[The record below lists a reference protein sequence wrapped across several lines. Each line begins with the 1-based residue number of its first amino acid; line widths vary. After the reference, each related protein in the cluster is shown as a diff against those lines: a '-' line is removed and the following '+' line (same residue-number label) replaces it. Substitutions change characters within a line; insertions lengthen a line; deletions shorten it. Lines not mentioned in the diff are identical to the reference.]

1 MIRIVLGYMLLY
13 FTILLGS
20 TFVSY
25 KTKKNLSSS
34 IPIDILTK
42 IVVLYIFGLFNILL
56 IGAITTTI
64 ISILLGIYAL
74 VKMNKEQ
81 RKELID
87 YGTIFFSILYFVL
100 LITTYERLSNGWDEF
115 SYWSYGTKIMF
126 YNDRLINLGDRLITT
141 YPPVPTIWQYFC
153 CKLIGNYTQGI
164 EMFGLYIFSFSL
176 LVPLF
181 NIKKEKSLIYNLC
194 LSIIIICLPGIFPE
208 VYFYRIPYADAILGL
223 LLGYIFVERIFN
235 TKYTYSQ
242 VIPLFVLALTKG
254 TGFYIAITTL
264 ICFFVYDVI
273 KQIRNKEKI
282 DKKKCIS
289 KIIIFLLIL
298 SSLASWNIYINLNIT
313 REDNINL
320 ISESKLDETG
330 IKRFITSFF
339 TVSMK
344 TTSSSLMSDMIQDNL
359 ITMLIKGSL
368 TKSYIQLSIGGFTLL
383 LLLGFI
389 LLNKKN
395 NKAKNVAIY
404 TFGGLILYIGFLQ
417 LAYFT
422 KFNMQEA
429 LTHNSFS
436 RYMSSY
442 YIAMVMAF
450 VALVIDSKSV
460 DYKRDISVLMIIILA
475 LTPLKDIANI
485 TINSGFYNYKM
496 KKELSTII
504 EETNKLKQEI
514 PANSKIYVINQ
525 QLEDN
530 KFKYYMLPENDVE
543 MGVYFGNNFAENE
556 KEQFENILYNTYDY
570 VYIRETDDYFNNNY
584 QELFNEKIEKKA
596 TYKVIKDNGK
606 ENLKLERIDINE

>member
-1 MIRIVLGYMLLY
+1 MIRIIIGYIMLY
-13 FTILLGS
+13 FVIMLGS
-20 TFVSY
+20 TFISY
-25 KTKKNLSSS
+25 KTKKSLSSS
-34 IPIDILTK
+34 ISIDILTN
-42 IVVLYIFGLFNILL
+42 IAVLYVFGIFNILL
-56 IGAITTTI
+56 IGVITTTVVSI
-64 ISILLGIYAL
+64 ILGIYAL
-74 VKMNKEQ
+74 VKMNKTQ
-81 RKELID
+81 RNTLVD
-87 YGTIFFSILYFVL
+87 FGTIFFSIVYFVL
-100 LITTYERLSNGWDEF
+100 SITTYERISNIWDEF
-115 SYWSYGTKIMF
+115 TCWSLFTKKMF
-126 YNDRLINLGDRLITT
+126 ITNIYET
-141 YPPVPTIWQYFC
+141 DCYPPVPTIWQYYC

-176 LVPLF
+176 SLPLF
-181 NIKKEKSLIYNLC
+181 NIKKEKSLIYNLA
-194 LSIIIICLPGIFPE
+194 LSVIIICLPGIFSE
-208 VYFYRIPYADAILGL
+208 TYFYEAPYADAILGL

-235 TKYTYSQ
+235 TKYKYSLL
-242 VIPLFVLALTKG
+242 VALFVLALTKG

-264 ICFFVYDVI
+264 ICFFEYDAI

-298 SSLASWNIYINLNIT
+298 SSLASWNIYKNLNIT
-313 REDNINL
+313 REDNINI

-330 IKRFITSFF
+330 IKKFITSFF
-339 TVSMK
+339 TASMK
-344 TTSSSLMSDMIQDNL
+344 TTSSSLMADMIQDNL

-368 TKSYIQLSIGGFTLL
+368 INSYIQLSIGGFTLL
-383 LLLGFI
+383 LAFGFVLLY
-389 LLNKKN
+389 KKN

>member
-1 MIRIVLGYMLLY
+1 MIRIIIGYIMLY
-13 FTILLGS
+13 FVIMLGS
-20 TFVSY
+20 TFISY
-25 KTKKNLSSS
+25 KTKKSLSSS
-34 IPIDILTK
+34 ISIDILTN
-42 IVVLYIFGLFNILL
+42 IAVLYVFGLFNILL
-56 IGAITTTI
+56 IGVITTSV

-74 VKMNKEQ
+74 VKMNKTQ
-81 RKELID
+81 RNTLVD
-87 YGTIFFSILYFVL
+87 FGTIFFSIVYFVL
-100 LITTYERLSNGWDEF
+100 SITTYERISNIWDEF
-115 SYWSYGTKIMF
+115 TCWSLFTKKMF
-126 YNDRLINLGDRLITT
+126 ITNIYET
-141 YPPVPTIWQYFC
+141 DWYPPVPTIWQYYC
-153 CKLIGNYTQGI
+153 CKLIENYTQGI

-176 LVPLF
+176 LLPLF
-181 NIKKEKSLIYNLC
+181 NIKKEKSLIYNLV
-194 LSIIIICLPGIFPE
+194 LSAIIICLPGIFSE
-208 VYFYRIPYADAILGL
+208 TYFYEAPYADAILGL

-235 TKYTYSQ
+235 TKYTYSL
-242 VIPLFVLALTKG
+242 VVALFVLALTKG

-264 ICFFVYDVI
+264 ICFFVYDAI

-298 SSLASWNIYINLNIT
+298 SSLASWNIYKNLNIT
-313 REDNINL
+313 REDNINI

-344 TTSSSLMSDMIQDNL
+344 TTSSSLMADMIQDNL

-368 TKSYIQLSIGGFTLL
+368 INSYIQLSIGGFTLL
-383 LLLGFI
+383 LAFGFVLLY
-389 LLNKKN
+389 KKN

-442 YIAMVMAF
+442 YIAMLMTF
-450 VALVIDSKSV
+450 IALVIDSKSD
-460 DYKRDISVLMIIILA
+460 DYKRDITVLMIIILA

-485 TINSGFYNYKM
+485 TINAGFYNYKM

-504 EETNKLKQEI
+504 EETNKLKQET

-530 KFKYYMLPENDVE
+530 KFKYYMLTENNVE
-543 MGVYFGNNFAENE
+543 MGIYFGNNFAQNE

-570 VYIRETDDYFNNNY
+570 VYIRATDDYFNNNY

>member
-273 KQIRNKEKI
+273 KQIKNKEKI

-298 SSLASWNIYINLNIT
+298 SSLASWNIYKNLNIT

-344 TTSSSLMSDMIQDNL
+344 TTSSSLMADMIQDNL

-368 TKSYIQLSIGGFTLL
+368 INSYIQLSIGGFTLL
-383 LLLGFI
+383 LAFGFVLLY
-389 LLNKKN
+389 KKN

-485 TINSGFYNYKM
+485 TINAGFYNYKM
-496 KKELSTII
+496 SKELSTII
-504 EETNKLKQEI
+504 EETNNLKQEV
-514 PANSKIYVINQ
+514 PASSKVYVINQ
-525 QLEDN
+525 QLEDD

>member
-1 MIRIVLGYMLLY
+1 MLY
-13 FTILLGS
+13 FVIMLGS
-20 TFVSY
+20 TFISY
-25 KTKKNLSSS
+25 KTKKSLSSS
-34 IPIDILTK
+34 ISIDILTN
-42 IVVLYIFGLFNILL
+42 IAVLYVFGLFNILL
-56 IGAITTTI
+56 IGVITTSV

-74 VKMNKEQ
+74 VKMNKTQ
-81 RKELID
+81 RNTLVD
-87 YGTIFFSILYFVL
+87 FGTIFFSIVYFVL
-100 LITTYERLSNGWDEF
+100 SITTYERISNIWDEF
-115 SYWSYGTKIMF
+115 TCWSLFTKKMF
-126 YNDRLINLGDRLITT
+126 ITNIYET
-141 YPPVPTIWQYFC
+141 DWYPPVPTIWQYYC

-176 LVPLF
+176 LLPLF
-181 NIKKEKSLIYNLC
+181 NIKKEKSLIYNLV
-194 LSIIIICLPGIFPE
+194 LSAIIICLPGIFSE
-208 VYFYRIPYADAILGL
+208 TYFYEAPYADAILGL

-235 TKYTYSQ
+235 TKYTYSL
-242 VIPLFVLALTKG
+242 VVALFVLALTKG

-264 ICFFVYDVI
+264 ICFFVYDAI

-298 SSLASWNIYINLNIT
+298 SSLASWNIYKNLNIT
-313 REDNINL
+313 REDNINI

-344 TTSSSLMSDMIQDNL
+344 TTSSSLMADMIQDNL

-368 TKSYIQLSIGGFTLL
+368 INSYIQLSIGGFTLL
-383 LLLGFI
+383 LAFGFVLLY
-389 LLNKKN
+389 KKN

-442 YIAMVMAF
+442 YIAMLMTF
-450 VALVIDSKSV
+450 IALVIDSKSD
-460 DYKRDISVLMIIILA
+460 DYKRDITVLMIIILA
-475 LTPLKDIANI
+475 YI
-485 TINSGFYNYKM
+485 TINAGFYNYKM

-504 EETNKLKQEI
+504 EETNKLKQET

-530 KFKYYMLPENDVE
+530 KFKYYMLTENNVE
-543 MGVYFGNNFAENE
+543 MGIYFGNNFAQNE

-570 VYIRETDDYFNNNY
+570 VYIRATDDYFNNNY

>member
-1 MIRIVLGYMLLY
+1 MIRIIIGYILLY
-13 FTILLGS
+13 FVIMLGS
-20 TFVSY
+20 TFISY
-25 KTKKNLSSS
+25 KTKKSLSSS

-42 IVVLYIFGLFNILL
+42 ISVLYVFGLFNILL
-56 IGAITTTI
+56 IGVITTTVVSI
-64 ISILLGIYAL
+64 ILGIYAL
-74 VKMNKEQ
+74 VKMNKTQ
-81 RKELID
+81 RDTLVD
-87 YGTIFFSILYFVL
+87 FGTIFFSIIYGIFA
-100 LITTYERLSNGWDEF
+100 ITTYERLSNMWDEF
-115 SYWSYGTKIMF
+115 TCWSLFTKKMF
-126 YNDRLINLGDRLITT
+126 ITNIYET
-141 YPPVPTIWQYFC
+141 DCYPPVPTIWQYYC

-176 LVPLF
+176 LLPLF
-181 NIKKEKSLIYNLC
+181 NIKKEKNLIYNLV
-194 LSIIIICLPGIFPE
+194 LSVIVICLPGIFSE
-208 VYFYRIPYADAILGL
+208 TYFYEAPYADAILGL

-235 TKYTYSQ
+235 RKYTYSLL
-242 VIPLFVLALTKG
+242 VALFVLALTKG

-264 ICFFVYDVI
+264 ICFFVYDAI
-273 KQIRNKEKI
+273 KQIRNKERI

-298 SSLASWNIYINLNIT
+298 SSLASWNIYKNLNIT
-313 REDNINL
+313 RKDNIN
-320 ISESKLDETG
+320 IIYDSKLDATG
-330 IKRFITSFF
+330 IKRFITSFY
-339 TVSMK
+339 TASMK
-344 TTSSSLMSDMIQDNL
+344 TTSSSLMADMIQENL
-359 ITMLIKGSL
+359 ITKIIDENL
-368 TKSYIQLSIGGFTLL
+368 TKGYFQLSIGGVTLL
-383 LLLGFI
+383 LAFGFVLLY
-389 LLNKKN
+389 KKN
-395 NKAKNVAIY
+395 NKVKNVAIY
-404 TFGGLILYIGFLQ
+404 TFGGLILYIVFLQ

-442 YIAMVMAF
+442 YIAILMTF
-450 VALVIDSKSV
+450 IALVIDSKSA
-460 DYKRDISVLMIIILA
+460 DYKRDITALMIIILT

-504 EETNKLKQEI
+504 EETNKLKQEV

-530 KFKYYMLPENDVE
+530 KFKYYMLPENNVE
-543 MGVYFGNNFAENE
+543 MGIYFGNNFAQNE

-570 VYIRETDDYFNNNY
+570 VYIRAMDDYFNNNY

>member
-1 MIRIVLGYMLLY
+1 MIRIIIGYILLY
-13 FTILLGS
+13 FVIMLGS
-20 TFVSY
+20 TFISY
-25 KTKKNLSSS
+25 KTKKSLSSS

-42 IVVLYIFGLFNILL
+42 ISVLYVFGLFNILL
-56 IGAITTTI
+56 IGVITTTVVSI
-64 ISILLGIYAL
+64 ILGIYAL
-74 VKMNKEQ
+74 VKMNKTQ
-81 RKELID
+81 RDTLVD
-87 YGTIFFSILYFVL
+87 FGTIFFSIIYGIFA
-100 LITTYERLSNGWDEF
+100 ITTYERLSNMWDEF
-115 SYWSYGTKIMF
+115 SYWSYGTEFTYLANKF
-126 YNDRLINLGDRLITT
+126 YMLA
-141 YPPVPTIWQYFC
+141 YPPVPTIWQYYC

-176 LVPLF
+176 LLPLF
-181 NIKKEKSLIYNLC
+181 NIKKEKSLIYNLA
-194 LSIIIICLPGIFPE
+194 LSAIIICLPGIFSE
-208 VYFYRIPYADAILGL
+208 TYFYEAPYADAILGL

-264 ICFFVYDVI
+264 ICFFVYDAI
-273 KQIRNKEKI
+273 KQIRNKERI

-298 SSLASWNIYINLNIT
+298 SSLASWNIYKNLNIT
-313 REDNINL
+313 RKDNIN
-320 ISESKLDETG
+320 IIYDSKLDATG
-330 IKRFITSFF
+330 IKKFITSFF

-450 VALVIDSKSV
+450 VALVIDSKSA
-460 DYKRDISVLMIIILA
+460 DYKRDITALMIIILA

-504 EETNKLKQEI
+504 EETDNLKQEV
-514 PANSKIYVINQ
+514 PENSKIYVINQ

-530 KFKYYMLPENDVE
+530 KFQYYMLPENNVE
-543 MGVYFGNNFAENE
+543 MGIYFGNNFAQNE

-570 VYIRETDDYFNNNY
+570 VYIRATDDYFNNNY

>member
-1 MIRIVLGYMLLY
+1 MIRIIIGYIMLY
-13 FTILLGS
+13 FVIMLGS
-20 TFVSY
+20 TFISY
-25 KTKKNLSSS
+25 KTKKSLSSS
-34 IPIDILTK
+34 ISIDILTN
-42 IVVLYIFGLFNILL
+42 IAVLYVFGLFNILL
-56 IGAITTTI
+56 IGVITTSV

-74 VKMNKEQ
+74 VKMNKTQ
-81 RKELID
+81 RDTLVD
-87 YGTIFFSILYFVL
+87 FGTIFFSIIYGIFA
-100 LITTYERLSNGWDEF
+100 ITTYERLSNMWDEF
-115 SYWSYGTKIMF
+115 TCWSLFTKKMF
-126 YNDRLINLGDRLITT
+126 ITNIYET
-141 YPPVPTIWQYFC
+141 DCYPPVPTIWQYYC

-176 LVPLF
+176 SLPLF
-181 NIKKEKSLIYNLC
+181 NIKKEKSLIYNLA
-194 LSIIIICLPGIFPE
+194 LSVIIICLPGIFSE
-208 VYFYRIPYADAILGL
+208 TYFYEAPYADAILAL

-235 TKYTYSQ
+235 TKYKYSLL
-242 VIPLFVLALTKG
+242 VALFVLALTKG

-298 SSLASWNIYINLNIT
+298 SSLASWNIYKNLNIT
-313 REDNINL
+313 REDNINI

-330 IKRFITSFF
+330 IKKFITSFF
-339 TVSMK
+339 TASMK
-344 TTSSSLMSDMIQDNL
+344 TTSSSLMADMIQDNL

-368 TKSYIQLSIGGFTLL
+368 INSYIQLSIGGFTLL
-383 LLLGFI
+383 LAFGFVLLY
-389 LLNKKN
+389 KKN

-422 KFNMQEA
+422 KFNMREA

>member
-1 MIRIVLGYMLLY
+1 MIRIIIGYIMLY
-13 FTILLGS
+13 FVIMLGS
-20 TFVSY
+20 TFISY
-25 KTKKNLSSS
+25 KTKKSLSSS
-34 IPIDILTK
+34 ISIDILTN
-42 IVVLYIFGLFNILL
+42 IAVLYVFGIFNILL
-56 IGAITTTI
+56 IGVITTTVVSI
-64 ISILLGIYAL
+64 ILGIYAL
-74 VKMNKEQ
+74 VKMNKTQ
-81 RKELID
+81 RNTLVD
-87 YGTIFFSILYFVL
+87 FGTIFFSIVYFVL
-100 LITTYERLSNGWDEF
+100 SITTYERIPNIWDEF
-115 SYWSYGTKIMF
+115 TCWSLFTKKMF
-126 YNDRLINLGDRLITT
+126 ITNIYET
-141 YPPVPTIWQYFC
+141 DCYPPVPTIWQYYC

-176 LVPLF
+176 SLPLF
-181 NIKKEKSLIYNLC
+181 NIKKEKSLIYNLA
-194 LSIIIICLPGIFPE
+194 LSVIIICLPGIFSE
-208 VYFYRIPYADAILGL
+208 TYFYEAPYADAILGL

-235 TKYTYSQ
+235 TKYKYSLL
-242 VIPLFVLALTKG
+242 VALFVLALTKG

-298 SSLASWNIYINLNIT
+298 SSLVSWNIYINLNIT
-313 REDNINL
+313 REDNINI

-330 IKRFITSFF
+330 IKKFITSFF
-339 TVSMK
+339 TASMK
-344 TTSSSLMSDMIQDNL
+344 TTSSSLMADMIQDNL

-368 TKSYIQLSIGGFTLL
+368 INSYIQLSIGGFTLL
-383 LLLGFI
+383 LAFGFVLLY
-389 LLNKKN
+389 KKN

>member
-1 MIRIVLGYMLLY
+1 MIRIIIGYIMLY
-13 FTILLGS
+13 FVIMLGS
-20 TFVSY
+20 TFISY
-25 KTKKNLSSS
+25 KTKKSLSSS
-34 IPIDILTK
+34 ISIDILTN
-42 IVVLYIFGLFNILL
+42 IAVLYVFGLFNILL
-56 IGAITTTI
+56 IGVITTSV

-74 VKMNKEQ
+74 VKMNKTQ
-81 RKELID
+81 RNTLVD
-87 YGTIFFSILYFVL
+87 FGTIFFSIVYFVL
-100 LITTYERLSNGWDEF
+100 SITTYERISNIWDEF
-115 SYWSYGTKIMF
+115 TCWSLFTKKMF
-126 YNDRLINLGDRLITT
+126 ITNIYET
-141 YPPVPTIWQYFC
+141 DWYPPVPTIWQYYC

-176 LVPLF
+176 LLPLF
-181 NIKKEKSLIYNLC
+181 NIKKEKSLIYNLA
-194 LSIIIICLPGIFPE
+194 LSIIIICLPGIFSE
-208 VYFYRIPYADAILGL
+208 TYFYEAPYADAILGL

-235 TKYTYSQ
+235 TKYTYSL
-242 VIPLFVLALTKG
+242 VVALFVLALTKG

-264 ICFFVYDVI
+264 ICFFEYDAI

-298 SSLASWNIYINLNIT
+298 SSLASWNIYKNLNIT
-313 REDNINL
+313 REDNINI

-330 IKRFITSFF
+330 IKKFITSFF
-339 TVSMK
+339 TASMK
-344 TTSSSLMSDMIQDNL
+344 TTSSSLMADMIQDNL

-368 TKSYIQLSIGGFTLL
+368 INSYIQLSIGGFTLL
-383 LLLGFI
+383 LAFGFVLLY
-389 LLNKKN
+389 KKN
-395 NKAKNVAIY
+395 NKAKNVSIY

-442 YIAMVMAF
+442 YIAMLMTF
-450 VALVIDSKSV
+450 IALVIDSKSA
-460 DYKRDISVLMIIILA
+460 DYKRDITVLMIIILA

-530 KFKYYMLPENDVE
+530 KFKYYMLPENNVE
-543 MGVYFGNNFAENE
+543 MGIYFGNNFAQNE

-570 VYIRETDDYFNNNY
+570 VYIRATDDYFNNNY

>member
-1 MIRIVLGYMLLY
+1 MIRIIIGYILLY
-13 FTILLGS
+13 FVIMLGS
-20 TFVSY
+20 TFISY
-25 KTKKNLSSS
+25 KTKKSLSSS
-34 IPIDILTK
+34 IPIDILTN
-42 IVVLYIFGLFNILL
+42 IAVLYVFGLFNILL
-56 IGAITTTI
+56 IGVITTSV

-74 VKMNKEQ
+74 VKMNKTQ
-81 RKELID
+81 RNTLVD
-87 YGTIFFSILYFVL
+87 FGTIFFSIVYFVL
-100 LITTYERLSNGWDEF
+100 SITTYERISNIWDEF
-115 SYWSYGTKIMF
+115 SYWSYGTEFTYLANKF
-126 YNDRLINLGDRLITT
+126 YMLA
-141 YPPVPTIWQYFC
+141 YPPVPTIWQYYC

-176 LVPLF
+176 LLPLF
-181 NIKKEKSLIYNLC
+181 NIKKEKSLIYNLA
-194 LSIIIICLPGIFPE
+194 LSAIIICLPGIFSE
-208 VYFYRIPYADAILGL
+208 TYFYEAPYADAILGL

-264 ICFFVYDVI
+264 ICFFVYDAI
-273 KQIRNKEKI
+273 KQIRNKERI

-298 SSLASWNIYINLNIT
+298 SSLASWNIYKNLNIT
-313 REDNINL
+313 RKDNIN
-320 ISESKLDETG
+320 IIYDSKLDATG
-330 IKRFITSFF
+330 IKKFITSFF

-450 VALVIDSKSV
+450 VALVIDSKSA
-460 DYKRDISVLMIIILA
+460 DYKRDITALMIIILA

-504 EETNKLKQEI
+504 EETDNLKQEV
-514 PANSKIYVINQ
+514 PENSKIYVINQ

-530 KFKYYMLPENDVE
+530 KFQYYMLPENNVE
-543 MGVYFGNNFAENE
+543 MGIYFGNNFAQNE

-570 VYIRETDDYFNNNY
+570 VYIRATDDYFNNNY

>member
-1 MIRIVLGYMLLY
+1 MIRIVIGYILLY
-13 FTILLGS
+13 FVIMLGS
-20 TFVSY
+20 TFISY
-25 KTKKNLSSS
+25 KTKKSLSSS
-34 IPIDILTK
+34 IPIDILTN
-42 IVVLYIFGLFNILL
+42 IAVLYVFGIFNILL
-56 IGAITTTI
+56 IGVITTTVVSI
-64 ISILLGIYAL
+64 ILGIYAL
-74 VKMNKEQ
+74 VKMNKTQ
-81 RKELID
+81 RNTLVD
-87 YGTIFFSILYFVL
+87 FGTIFFSIVYFVL
-100 LITTYERLSNGWDEF
+100 SITTYERISNIWDEF
-115 SYWSYGTKIMF
+115 TCWSLFTKKMF
-126 YNDRLINLGDRLITT
+126 ITNIYET
-141 YPPVPTIWQYFC
+141 DWYPPVPTIWQYYC

-176 LVPLF
+176 LLPLF
-181 NIKKEKSLIYNLC
+181 NIKKEKSLIYNLV
-194 LSIIIICLPGIFPE
+194 LSAIIICLPGIFSE
-208 VYFYRIPYADAILGL
+208 TYFYEAPYADAILGL

-235 TKYTYSQ
+235 TKYTYSL
-242 VIPLFVLALTKG
+242 VVALFVLALTKG

-273 KQIRNKEKI
+273 KQIRNKEKL

-298 SSLASWNIYINLNIT
+298 SSLASWNIYKNLNIT
-313 REDNINL
+313 RKENINI
-320 ISESKLDETG
+320 ISVSKLDETG

-339 TVSMK
+339 TVSTK
-344 TTSSSLMSDMIQDNL
+344 TTSGSLMADMIQENL
-359 ITMLIKGSL
+359 ITKIIDENL
-368 TKSYIQLSIGGFTLL
+368 TKGYFQLSISGFTLL
-383 LLLGFI
+383 LAFSFVLLY
-389 LLNKKN
+389 KKN

-429 LTHNSFS
+429 LKHNSFS

-442 YIAMVMAF
+442 YIAMLMTF
-450 VALVIDSKSV
+450 IALVIDSKSA
-460 DYKRDISVLMIIILA
+460 DYKRDITALMIIILA

-485 TINSGFYNYKM
+485 TINAGYYNYKM
-496 KKELSTII
+496 KKELSPII
-504 EETNKLKQEI
+504 EETNKLKQEV

-530 KFKYYMLPENDVE
+530 KFQYYMLPENNVE
-543 MGVYFGNNFAENE
+543 MGIYFGNNFAQNE

-570 VYIRETDDYFNNNY
+570 VYIRATDNYFNNNY

>member
-1 MIRIVLGYMLLY
+1 MIRIIIGYIMLY
-13 FTILLGS
+13 FVIMLGS
-20 TFVSY
+20 TFISY
-25 KTKKNLSSS
+25 KTKKSLSSS
-34 IPIDILTK
+34 ISIDILTN
-42 IVVLYIFGLFNILL
+42 IAVLYVFGLFNILL
-56 IGAITTTI
+56 IGVITTSV

-74 VKMNKEQ
+74 VKMNKTQ
-81 RKELID
+81 RNTLVD
-87 YGTIFFSILYFVL
+87 FGTIFFSIVYFVL
-100 LITTYERLSNGWDEF
+100 SITTYERISNIWDEF
-115 SYWSYGTKIMF
+115 TCWSLFTKKMF
-126 YNDRLINLGDRLITT
+126 ITNIYET
-141 YPPVPTIWQYFC
+141 DWYPPVPTIWQYYC

-176 LVPLF
+176 LLPLF
-181 NIKKEKSLIYNLC
+181 NIKKEKSLIYNLV
-194 LSIIIICLPGIFPE
+194 LSAIIICLPGIFSE
-208 VYFYRIPYADAILGL
+208 TYFYEAPYADAILGL

-235 TKYTYSQ
+235 TKYTYSL
-242 VIPLFVLALTKG
+242 VVALFVLALTKG

-264 ICFFVYDVI
+264 ICFFVYDAI

-298 SSLASWNIYINLNIT
+298 SSLASWNIYKNLNIT
-313 REDNINL
+313 REDNINI

-344 TTSSSLMSDMIQDNL
+344 TTSSSLMADMIQDNL

-368 TKSYIQLSIGGFTLL
+368 INSYIQLSIGGFTLL
-383 LLLGFI
+383 LAFGFVLLY
-389 LLNKKN
+389 KKN

-442 YIAMVMAF
+442 YIAMLMTF
-450 VALVIDSKSV
+450 IALVIDSKSD
-460 DYKRDISVLMIIILA
+460 DYKRDITVLMIIILA

-485 TINSGFYNYKM
+485 TINAGFYNYKM

-504 EETNKLKQEI
+504 EETNKLKQET

-530 KFKYYMLPENDVE
+530 KFNYYMLTENNVE
-543 MGVYFGNNFAENE
+543 MGIYFGNNFAQNE

-570 VYIRETDDYFNNNY
+570 VYIRATDDYFNNNY

>member
-1 MIRIVLGYMLLY
+1 MIRIIIGYIMLY
-13 FTILLGS
+13 FVIMLGS
-20 TFVSY
+20 TFISY
-25 KTKKNLSSS
+25 KTKKSLSSS
-34 IPIDILTK
+34 ISIDILTN
-42 IVVLYIFGLFNILL
+42 IAVLYVFGLFNILL
-56 IGAITTTI
+56 IGVITTSV

-74 VKMNKEQ
+74 VKMNKTQ
-81 RKELID
+81 RNTLVD
-87 YGTIFFSILYFVL
+87 FGTIFFSIVYFVL
-100 LITTYERLSNGWDEF
+100 SITTYERISNIWDEF
-115 SYWSYGTKIMF
+115 TCWSLFTKKMF
-126 YNDRLINLGDRLITT
+126 ITNIYET
-141 YPPVPTIWQYFC
+141 DWYPPVPTIWQYYC

-176 LVPLF
+176 LLPLF
-181 NIKKEKSLIYNLC
+181 NIKKEKSLIYNLV
-194 LSIIIICLPGIFPE
+194 LSAIIICLPGIFSE
-208 VYFYRIPYADAILGL
+208 TYFYEAPYADAILGL

-235 TKYTYSQ
+235 TKYTYSL
-242 VIPLFVLALTKG
+242 VVALFVLALTKG

-264 ICFFVYDVI
+264 ICFFVYDAI

-298 SSLASWNIYINLNIT
+298 SSLASWNIYKNLNIT
-313 REDNINL
+313 REDNINI

-344 TTSSSLMSDMIQDNL
+344 TTSSSLMADMIQDNL

-368 TKSYIQLSIGGFTLL
+368 INSYIQLSIGGFTLL
-383 LLLGFI
+383 LAFGFVLLY
-389 LLNKKN
+389 KKN

-442 YIAMVMAF
+442 YIAMLMTF
-450 VALVIDSKSV
+450 IALVIDSKSD
-460 DYKRDISVLMIIILA
+460 DYKRDITVLMIIILA

-485 TINSGFYNYKM
+485 TINAGFYNYKM

-504 EETNKLKQEI
+504 EETNKLKQET

-530 KFKYYMLPENDVE
+530 KFKYYMLTENNVE
-543 MGVYFGNNFAENE
+543 MGIYFRNNFAQNE

-570 VYIRETDDYFNNNY
+570 VYIRATDDYFNNNY

>member
-74 VKMNKEQ
+74 VKMNKTQ
-81 RKELID
+81 RDTLVD
-87 YGTIFFSILYFVL
+87 FGTIFFSIIYSIFA
-100 LITTYERLSNGWDEF
+100 ITTYERLSNMWDEF
-115 SYWSYGTKIMF
+115 TCWSLFTKKMF
-126 YNDRLINLGDRLITT
+126 ITNVYET
-141 YPPVPTIWQYFC
+141 DCYPPVPTIWQYYC

-176 LVPLF
+176 LLPLF
-181 NIKKEKSLIYNLC
+181 NIKKEKNLIYNLV
-194 LSIIIICLPGIFPE
+194 LSVIIICLPGIFSE
-208 VYFYRIPYADAILGL
+208 TYFYEAPYADAILGL

-235 TKYTYSQ
+235 RKYTYSL
-242 VIPLFVLALTKG
+242 VVALFVLALTKG
-254 TGFYIAITTL
+254 TGFYIAVTTL
-264 ICFFVYDVI
+264 ICFFVYDAI
-273 KQIRNKEKI
+273 KQIRNKERI

-298 SSLASWNIYINLNIT
+298 SSLASWNIYKNLNIT
-313 REDNINL
+313 RKDNINI

-339 TVSMK
+339 TASMK
-344 TTSSSLMSDMIQDNL
+344 TTSSSLMADMIQDNL

-485 TINSGFYNYKM
+485 TINAGYYNYKM
-496 KKELSTII
+496 KKELSPII
-504 EETNKLKQEI
+504 EETNKLKQEV

-530 KFKYYMLPENDVE
+530 KFQYYMLPENNVE
-543 MGVYFGNNFAENE
+543 MGIYFGNNFAQNE

>member
-1 MIRIVLGYMLLY
+1 MIRIVIGYILLY
-13 FTILLGS
+13 FVIMLGR
-20 TFVSY
+20 TFISY
-25 KTKKNLSSS
+25 KTKKSLSSS
-34 IPIDILTK
+34 ISIDILTN
-42 IVVLYIFGLFNILL
+42 IAVLYVFGLFNILL
-56 IGAITTTI
+56 IGVITTSV

-74 VKMNKEQ
+74 VKMNKTQ
-81 RKELID
+81 RNTLVD
-87 YGTIFFSILYFVL
+87 FGTIFFSIVYFVL
-100 LITTYERLSNGWDEF
+100 SITTYERISNIWDEF
-115 SYWSYGTKIMF
+115 TCWSLFTKKMF
-126 YNDRLINLGDRLITT
+126 ITNIYET
-141 YPPVPTIWQYFC
+141 DWYPPVPTIWQYYC

-176 LVPLF
+176 LLPLF
-181 NIKKEKSLIYNLC
+181 NIKKEKSLIYNLV
-194 LSIIIICLPGIFPE
+194 LSAIIICLPGIFSE
-208 VYFYRIPYADAILGL
+208 TYFYEAPYADAILGL

-235 TKYTYSQ
+235 TKYTYSL
-242 VIPLFVLALTKG
+242 VVALFVLALTKG

-264 ICFFVYDVI
+264 ICFFVYDAI

-298 SSLASWNIYINLNIT
+298 SSLASWNIYKNLNIT
-313 REDNINL
+313 REDNINI

-344 TTSSSLMSDMIQDNL
+344 TTSSSLMADMIQDNL

-368 TKSYIQLSIGGFTLL
+368 INSYIQLSIGGFTLL
-383 LLLGFI
+383 LAFGFVLLY
-389 LLNKKN
+389 KKN

-442 YIAMVMAF
+442 YIAMLMTF
-450 VALVIDSKSV
+450 IALVIDSKSD
-460 DYKRDISVLMIIILA
+460 DYKRDITVLMIIILA

-485 TINSGFYNYKM
+485 TINAGFYNYKM

-504 EETNKLKQEI
+504 EETNKLKQET

-530 KFKYYMLPENDVE
+530 KFKYYMLTENNVE
-543 MGVYFGNNFAENE
+543 MGIYFGNNFAQNE

-570 VYIRETDDYFNNNY
+570 VYIRATDDYFNNNY

>member
-1 MIRIVLGYMLLY
+1 M
-13 FTILLGS
+13 
-20 TFVSY
+20 
-25 KTKKNLSSS
+25 
-34 IPIDILTK
+34 
-42 IVVLYIFGLFNILL
+42 
-56 IGAITTTI
+56 
-64 ISILLGIYAL
+64 
-74 VKMNKEQ
+74 
-81 RKELID
+81 
-87 YGTIFFSILYFVL
+87 
-100 LITTYERLSNGWDEF
+100 
-115 SYWSYGTKIMF
+115 
-126 YNDRLINLGDRLITT
+126 
-141 YPPVPTIWQYFC
+141 
-153 CKLIGNYTQGI
+153 
-164 EMFGLYIFSFSL
+164 
-176 LVPLF
+176 
-181 NIKKEKSLIYNLC
+181 
-194 LSIIIICLPGIFPE
+194 PGIFSE
-208 VYFYRIPYADAILGL
+208 TYFYEAPYADAILGL

-235 TKYTYSQ
+235 RKYTYSL
-242 VIPLFVLALTKG
+242 VVALFVLALTKG

-264 ICFFVYDVI
+264 ICFFVYDAI

-298 SSLASWNIYINLNIT
+298 SSLASWNIYRNLNIT
-313 REDNINL
+313 SENNINI
-320 ISESKLDETG
+320 ISKSKLDETG

-339 TVSMK
+339 TASMK
-344 TTSSSLMSDMIQDNL
+344 TTSSSLMADMIQDNL

-368 TKSYIQLSIGGFTLL
+368 INSYIQLSIGGFTLL
-383 LLLGFI
+383 LAFGFVLLC
-389 LLNKKN
+389 KKN
-395 NKAKNVAIY
+395 KKAKNVAIY

-442 YIAMVMAF
+442 YIAMLMTF
-450 VALVIDSKSV
+450 IALVIDSKSS
-460 DYKRDISVLMIIILA
+460 DYKRNITVLMIIILA

-504 EETNKLKQEI
+504 EETNKLKQEV

-530 KFKYYMLPENDVE
+530 KFKYYMLPENNVE
-543 MGVYFGNNFAENE
+543 MGIYFGNNFAQNE

-570 VYIRETDDYFNNNY
+570 VYIRATDDYFNNNY

>member
-1 MIRIVLGYMLLY
+1 MIRIIIGYIMLY
-13 FTILLGS
+13 FVIMLGS
-20 TFVSY
+20 TFISY
-25 KTKKNLSSS
+25 KTNKSLSSS
-34 IPIDILTK
+34 IPIDILTN
-42 IVVLYIFGLFNILL
+42 IAVLYVFGLFNILL
-56 IGAITTTI
+56 IGVITTSVV
-64 ISILLGIYAL
+64 SILLGIYAL
-74 VKMNKEQ
+74 VKMNKTQ
-81 RKELID
+81 RDTLVD
-87 YGTIFFSILYFVL
+87 FGTIFFSIIYCIFA
-100 LITTYERLSNGWDEF
+100 ITTYERLSNMWDEF
-115 SYWSYGTKIMF
+115 TCWSLFTKKMF
-126 YNDRLINLGDRLITT
+126 ITNIYET
-141 YPPVPTIWQYFC
+141 DWYPPVPTIWQYYC

-176 LVPLF
+176 LLPLF
-181 NIKKEKSLIYNLC
+181 NIKKEKNLIYNLV
-194 LSIIIICLPGIFPE
+194 LSVIIICLPGIFSE
-208 VYFYRIPYADAILGL
+208 TYFYEAPYADAILGL

-235 TKYTYSQ
+235 TKYTYSL
-242 VIPLFVLALTKG
+242 VVALFVLALTKG

-264 ICFFVYDVI
+264 ICFFVYDAI

-298 SSLASWNIYINLNIT
+298 SSLAYWNIYKNLNFT
-313 REDNINL
+313 KEDNINL
-320 ISESKLDETG
+320 ISKSKLDETG

-344 TTSSSLMSDMIQDNL
+344 TTSSSLMADMIQDNL

-368 TKSYIQLSIGGFTLL
+368 INSYIQLSIGGFTLL
-383 LLLGFI
+383 LALGFV
-389 LLNKKN
+389 LLYKKN

-404 TFGGLILYIGFLQ
+404 IFGGLILYIGFLQ

-442 YIAMVMAF
+442 YIAMLMTF
-450 VALVIDSKSV
+450 IALVIDKKSA
-460 DYKRDISVLMIIILA
+460 DYKRDITVLMIIILA

-496 KKELSTII
+496 KRELSTII
-504 EETNKLKQEI
+504 EETNKLKQEV

-530 KFKYYMLPENDVE
+530 KFKYYMLPENNVE
-543 MGVYFGNNFAENE
+543 MGIYFGNNFAQNE

-570 VYIRETDDYFNNNY
+570 VYIRATDDYFNNNY

>member
-1 MIRIVLGYMLLY
+1 MIRIIIGYIMLY
-13 FTILLGS
+13 FVIMLGS
-20 TFVSY
+20 TFISY
-25 KTKKNLSSS
+25 KTKKSLSSS
-34 IPIDILTK
+34 ISIDILTN
-42 IVVLYIFGLFNILL
+42 IAVLYVFGIFNILL
-56 IGAITTTI
+56 IGVITTTVVSI
-64 ISILLGIYAL
+64 ILGIYAL
-74 VKMNKEQ
+74 VKMNKTQ
-81 RKELID
+81 RNTLVD
-87 YGTIFFSILYFVL
+87 FGTIFFSIVYFVL
-100 LITTYERLSNGWDEF
+100 SITTYERISNIWDEF
-115 SYWSYGTKIMF
+115 TCWSLFTKKMF
-126 YNDRLINLGDRLITT
+126 ITNIYET
-141 YPPVPTIWQYFC
+141 DCYPPVPTIWQYYC

-176 LVPLF
+176 SLPLF
-181 NIKKEKSLIYNLC
+181 NIKKEKSLIYNLA
-194 LSIIIICLPGIFPE
+194 LSVIIICLPGIFSE
-208 VYFYRIPYADAILGL
+208 TYFYEAPYADAILGL

-298 SSLASWNIYINLNIT
+298 SSLASWNIYKNLNIT
-313 REDNINL
+313 REDNINI

-485 TINSGFYNYKM
+485 TINAGFYNYKM
-496 KKELSTII
+496 SKELSTII
-504 EETNKLKQEI
+504 EETNNLKQEV
-514 PANSKIYVINQ
+514 PASSKVYVINQ
-525 QLEDN
+525 QLEDD

>member
-1 MIRIVLGYMLLY
+1 MIRIIIGYIMLY
-13 FTILLGS
+13 FVIMLGS
-20 TFVSY
+20 TFISY
-25 KTKKNLSSS
+25 KTKKSLSSS
-34 IPIDILTK
+34 ISIDILTN
-42 IVVLYIFGLFNILL
+42 IAVLYVFGLFNILL
-56 IGAITTTI
+56 IGVITTSV

-74 VKMNKEQ
+74 VKMNKTQ
-81 RKELID
+81 RNTLVD
-87 YGTIFFSILYFVL
+87 FGTIFFSIVYFVL
-100 LITTYERLSNGWDEF
+100 SITTYERISNIWDEF
-115 SYWSYGTKIMF
+115 TCWSLFTKKMF
-126 YNDRLINLGDRLITT
+126 ITNIYET
-141 YPPVPTIWQYFC
+141 DWYPPVPTIWQYYC

-176 LVPLF
+176 LLPLF
-181 NIKKEKSLIYNLC
+181 NIKKEKSLIYNLV
-194 LSIIIICLPGIFPE
+194 LSAIIICLPGIFSE
-208 VYFYRIPYADAILGL
+208 TYFYEAPYADAILGL

-235 TKYTYSQ
+235 TKYTYSL
-242 VIPLFVLALTKG
+242 VVALFVLALTKG

-264 ICFFVYDVI
+264 ICFFAYDAI

-298 SSLASWNIYINLNIT
+298 SSLAYWNIYKNLNIT

-344 TTSSSLMSDMIQDNL
+344 TTSSSLMADMIQENL
-359 ITMLIKGSL
+359 ITKIIDENL
-368 TKSYIQLSIGGFTLL
+368 TKGYFQLSIGGVTLL
-383 LLLGFI
+383 LAFGFVLLY
-389 LLNKKN
+389 KKN
-395 NKAKNVAIY
+395 NKVKNVAIY

-442 YIAMVMAF
+442 YIAMLMTF
-450 VALVIDSKSV
+450 IALVIDSKSD
-460 DYKRDISVLMIIILA
+460 DYKRDITVLMIIILA

-485 TINSGFYNYKM
+485 TINAGFYNYKM

-504 EETNKLKQEI
+504 EETDNLKQEV
-514 PANSKIYVINQ
+514 PENSKIYVINQ

-530 KFKYYMLPENDVE
+530 KFQYYMLPENNVE
-543 MGVYFGNNFAENE
+543 MGIYFGNNFAKNE
-556 KEQFENILYNTYDY
+556 KEQFKNILYNTYDY
-570 VYIRETDDYFNNNY
+570 VYIRATDDYFNNNY

>member
-1 MIRIVLGYMLLY
+1 MIRIVIGYILLY
-13 FTILLGS
+13 FVIMLGS
-20 TFVSY
+20 TFISY
-25 KTKKNLSSS
+25 KAKKSLSSS
-34 IPIDILTK
+34 IPIDILTN
-42 IVVLYIFGLFNILL
+42 IAVLYVFGLFNILL

-64 ISILLGIYAL
+64 VSILLGIYAL
-74 VKMNKEQ
+74 LKMNKTQ
-81 RKELID
+81 RDTLVD
-87 YGTIFFSILYFVL
+87 FGTIFFSIIYGIFA
-100 LITTYERLSNGWDEF
+100 ITTYERLSNMWDEF
-115 SYWSYGTKIMF
+115 TCWSLFTKKLF
-126 YNDRLINLGDRLITT
+126 ITNIYET
-141 YPPVPTIWQYFC
+141 DCYPPVPTIWQYYC

-176 LVPLF
+176 LLPLF
-181 NIKKEKSLIYNLC
+181 NIKKEKSLIYNLA
-194 LSIIIICLPGIFPE
+194 LSVIIICLPGIFSE
-208 VYFYRIPYADAILGL
+208 TYFYEAPYADALLGL

-235 TKYTYSQ
+235 TKYTYSI
-242 VIPLFVLALTKG
+242 VVALFVLALTKG

-264 ICFFVYDVI
+264 ICFFVYDAI

-298 SSLASWNIYINLNIT
+298 SSLASWNIYKNLNIT
-313 REDNINL
+313 RKNNIN
-320 ISESKLDETG
+320 IIYDSKLDATG

-339 TVSMK
+339 TASMK
-344 TTSSSLMSDMIQDNL
+344 TTSSSLMTDMIQENL
-359 ITMLIKGSL
+359 TTKIIDENL
-368 TKSYIQLSIGGFTLL
+368 TKGYFQLSIGGFTLL
-383 LLLGFI
+383 LAFGFVLLY
-389 LLNKKN
+389 KKN

-442 YIAMVMAF
+442 YIAMLMTF
-450 VALVIDSKSV
+450 IALVIDRKSD
-460 DYKRDISVLMIIILA
+460 DYKRNITVLMIIILA

-485 TINSGFYNYKM
+485 TINAGFYNYKM
-496 KKELSTII
+496 KRELSTII
-504 EETNKLKQEI
+504 EETNKLKQEV
-514 PANSKIYVINQ
+514 PENSKIYVINQ

-530 KFKYYMLPENDVE
+530 KFKYYMLPENNVE
-543 MGVYFGNNFAENE
+543 MGIYFGNNFAQNE

-570 VYIRETDDYFNNNY
+570 VYIRATDDYFNNNY
-584 QELFNEKIEKKA
+584 QELFNEKIDKKA

>member
-1 MIRIVLGYMLLY
+1 MIRIIIGYIMLY
-13 FTILLGS
+13 FVIMLGS
-20 TFVSY
+20 TFISY
-25 KTKKNLSSS
+25 KTKKSLSSS
-34 IPIDILTK
+34 ISIDILTN
-42 IVVLYIFGLFNILL
+42 IAVLYVFGLFNILL
-56 IGAITTTI
+56 IGVITTSV

-74 VKMNKEQ
+74 VKMNKTQ
-81 RKELID
+81 RNTLVD
-87 YGTIFFSILYFVL
+87 FGTIFFSIVYFVL
-100 LITTYERLSNGWDEF
+100 SITTYERISNIWDEF
-115 SYWSYGTKIMF
+115 TCWSLFTKKMF
-126 YNDRLINLGDRLITT
+126 ITNIYET
-141 YPPVPTIWQYFC
+141 DWYPPVPTIWQYYC

-176 LVPLF
+176 LLPLF
-181 NIKKEKSLIYNLC
+181 NIKKEKSLIYNLV
-194 LSIIIICLPGIFPE
+194 LSAIIICLPGIFSE
-208 VYFYRIPYADAILGL
+208 TYFYEAPYADAILGL

-235 TKYTYSQ
+235 TKYTYSL
-242 VIPLFVLALTKG
+242 VVALFVLALTKG

-264 ICFFVYDVI
+264 ICFFVYDAI

-298 SSLASWNIYINLNIT
+298 SSLASWNIYKNLNIT
-313 REDNINL
+313 REDNINI

-344 TTSSSLMSDMIQDNL
+344 TTSSSLMADMIQDNL

-368 TKSYIQLSIGGFTLL
+368 INSYIQLSIGGFTLL
-383 LLLGFI
+383 LAFGFVLLY
-389 LLNKKN
+389 KKN

-442 YIAMVMAF
+442 YIAMLMTF
-450 VALVIDSKSV
+450 IALVIDSKSD
-460 DYKRDISVLMIIILA
+460 DYKRDITVLMIIILA

-485 TINSGFYNYKM
+485 TINAGFYNYKM

-504 EETNKLKQEI
+504 EETNKLKQET

-530 KFKYYMLPENDVE
+530 KFKYYMLTENNVE
-543 MGVYFGNNFAENE
+543 MGIYFGNNFAQNE

-570 VYIRETDDYFNNNY
+570 VYIRATDDYFNNNY

>member
-1 MIRIVLGYMLLY
+1 MIRIIIGYIMLY
-13 FTILLGS
+13 FVIMLGS
-20 TFVSY
+20 TFISY
-25 KTKKNLSSS
+25 KTKKSLSSS
-34 IPIDILTK
+34 ISIDILTN
-42 IVVLYIFGLFNILL
+42 IAVLYVFGLFNILL
-56 IGAITTTI
+56 IGVITTSV

-74 VKMNKEQ
+74 VKMNKTQ
-81 RKELID
+81 RDTLVD
-87 YGTIFFSILYFVL
+87 FGTIYFSIIYGIFA
-100 LITTYERLSNGWDEF
+100 ITTYERLSNMWDEF
-115 SYWSYGTKIMF
+115 TCWSLFTKKMF
-126 YNDRLINLGDRLITT
+126 ITNIYET
-141 YPPVPTIWQYFC
+141 DWYPPVPTIWQYYC

-176 LVPLF
+176 LLPLF
-181 NIKKEKSLIYNLC
+181 NIKKEKSLIYNLA
-194 LSIIIICLPGIFPE
+194 LSVIIICLPGIFSE
-208 VYFYRIPYADAILGL
+208 TYFYEAPYADAILGL

-235 TKYTYSQ
+235 TKYKYSLL
-242 VIPLFVLALTKG
+242 VALFVLALTKG

-264 ICFFVYDVI
+264 ICFFAYDAI

-298 SSLASWNIYINLNIT
+298 SSLASWNIYKNLNIT
-313 REDNINL
+313 REDNINI

-330 IKRFITSFF
+330 IKKFITSFF
-339 TVSMK
+339 TASMK
-344 TTSSSLMSDMIQDNL
+344 TTSSSLMADMIQDNL

-368 TKSYIQLSIGGFTLL
+368 INSYIQLSIGGFTLL
-383 LLLGFI
+383 LAFGFVLLY
-389 LLNKKN
+389 KKN

-450 VALVIDSKSV
+450 VALVIDSKSA
-460 DYKRDISVLMIIILA
+460 DYKRDITVLMIIILA

-530 KFKYYMLPENDVE
+530 KFKYYMLPENNVE
-543 MGVYFGNNFAENE
+543 MGIYFGNNFAQNE

-570 VYIRETDDYFNNNY
+570 VYIRATDDYFNNNY

>member
-1 MIRIVLGYMLLY
+1 MIRIIIGYILLY
-13 FTILLGS
+13 FVIMLGS
-20 TFVSY
+20 TFISY
-25 KTKKNLSSS
+25 KTKKSLSSS

-42 IVVLYIFGLFNILL
+42 ISVLYVFGLFNILL
-56 IGAITTTI
+56 IGVITTTVVSI
-64 ISILLGIYAL
+64 ILGIYAL
-74 VKMNKEQ
+74 VKMNKTQ
-81 RKELID
+81 RDTLVD
-87 YGTIFFSILYFVL
+87 FGTIFFSIIYGIFA
-100 LITTYERLSNGWDEF
+100 ITTYERLSNMWDEF
-115 SYWSYGTKIMF
+115 TCWSLFTKKMF
-126 YNDRLINLGDRLITT
+126 ITNIYET
-141 YPPVPTIWQYFC
+141 DCYPPVPTIWQYYC

-176 LVPLF
+176 SLPLF
-181 NIKKEKSLIYNLC
+181 NIKKEKSLIYNLA
-194 LSIIIICLPGIFPE
+194 LSIIIICLPGIFSE
-208 VYFYRIPYADAILGL
+208 TYFYEAPYADAILGL

-235 TKYTYSQ
+235 RKYTYSLL
-242 VIPLFVLALTKG
+242 VALFVLALTKG

-264 ICFFVYDVI
+264 ICFFVYDAI

-298 SSLASWNIYINLNIT
+298 SSLASWNIYKNLNIT
-313 REDNINL
+313 REDNVNI

-330 IKRFITSFF
+330 IKKFITSFF
-339 TVSMK
+339 TASMK

-368 TKSYIQLSIGGFTLL
+368 INSYIQLSIGGFTLL
-383 LLLGFI
+383 LAFGFVLLY
-389 LLNKKN
+389 KKN

-442 YIAMVMAF
+442 YIAMLMTF
-450 VALVIDSKSV
+450 IALVIDSKSD
-460 DYKRDISVLMIIILA
+460 DYKRDITVLMIIILA

-485 TINSGFYNYKM
+485 TINAGFYNYKM

-504 EETNKLKQEI
+504 EETNKLKQET

-530 KFKYYMLPENDVE
+530 KFKYYMLPENNVE
-543 MGVYFGNNFAENE
+543 MGIYFGNNFAQNE

-570 VYIRETDDYFNNNY
+570 VYIRATDDYFNNNY

>member
-1 MIRIVLGYMLLY
+1 MIRIIIGYILLY
-13 FTILLGS
+13 FVIMLGS
-20 TFVSY
+20 TFISY
-25 KTKKNLSSS
+25 KTKKSLSSS
-34 IPIDILTK
+34 IPIDILTE
-42 IVVLYIFGLFNILL
+42 ISVLYVFGLFNILL
-56 IGAITTTI
+56 IGVITTTVVSI
-64 ISILLGIYAL
+64 ILGIYAL
-74 VKMNKEQ
+74 VKMNKTQ
-81 RKELID
+81 RNTLVD
-87 YGTIFFSILYFVL
+87 FGTIFFSIVYFVL
-100 LITTYERLSNGWDEF
+100 SITTYERISNIWDEF
-115 SYWSYGTKIMF
+115 TCWSLFTKKMF
-126 YNDRLINLGDRLITT
+126 ITNIYET
-141 YPPVPTIWQYFC
+141 DWYPPVPTIWQYYC

-176 LVPLF
+176 LLPLF
-181 NIKKEKSLIYNLC
+181 NIKKEKSLIYNLA
-194 LSIIIICLPGIFPE
+194 LSVIIICLPGIFSE
-208 VYFYRIPYADAILGL
+208 TYFYEAPYADAILGL

-298 SSLASWNIYINLNIT
+298 SSLASWNIYKNLNIT

-485 TINSGFYNYKM
+485 TINAGYYNYKM
-496 KKELSTII
+496 KKELSPII
-504 EETNKLKQEI
+504 EETNKLKQEV

-530 KFKYYMLPENDVE
+530 KFQYYMLPENNVE
-543 MGVYFGNNFAENE
+543 MGIYFGNNFAQNE

-570 VYIRETDDYFNNNY
+570 VYIRATDDYFNNNY

>member
-1 MIRIVLGYMLLY
+1 MIRIIIGYILLY
-13 FTILLGS
+13 FVIMLGS
-20 TFVSY
+20 TFISY
-25 KTKKNLSSS
+25 KTKKSLSSS

-42 IVVLYIFGLFNILL
+42 ISVLYVFGLFNILL
-56 IGAITTTI
+56 IGVITTTVVSI
-64 ISILLGIYAL
+64 ILGIYAL
-74 VKMNKEQ
+74 VKMNKTQ
-81 RKELID
+81 RDTLVD
-87 YGTIFFSILYFVL
+87 FGTIFFSIIYGIFA
-100 LITTYERLSNGWDEF
+100 ITTYERLSNMWDEF
-115 SYWSYGTKIMF
+115 TCWSLFTKKMF
-126 YNDRLINLGDRLITT
+126 ITNIYET
-141 YPPVPTIWQYFC
+141 DCYPPVPTIWQYYC

-176 LVPLF
+176 LLPLF
-181 NIKKEKSLIYNLC
+181 NIKKEKSLIYNLA
-194 LSIIIICLPGIFPE
+194 LSVIIICLPGIFSE
-208 VYFYRIPYADAILGL
+208 TYFYEAPYADAILGL

-235 TKYTYSQ
+235 RKYTYSLL
-242 VIPLFVLALTKG
+242 VALFVLALTKG

-264 ICFFVYDVI
+264 ICFFVYDAI
-273 KQIRNKEKI
+273 KQIRNKERI

-298 SSLASWNIYINLNIT
+298 SSLASWNIYKNLNIT
-313 REDNINL
+313 RKDNIN
-320 ISESKLDETG
+320 IIYDSKLDATG
-330 IKRFITSFF
+330 IKRFITSFY
-339 TVSMK
+339 TASMK
-344 TTSSSLMSDMIQDNL
+344 TTSSSLMADMIQENL
-359 ITMLIKGSL
+359 ITKIIDENL
-368 TKSYIQLSIGGFTLL
+368 TKGYFQLSIGGVTLL
-383 LLLGFI
+383 LAFGFVLLY
-389 LLNKKN
+389 KKN
-395 NKAKNVAIY
+395 NKVKNVAIY
-404 TFGGLILYIGFLQ
+404 TFGGLILYIVFLQ

-442 YIAMVMAF
+442 YIAILMTF
-450 VALVIDSKSV
+450 IALVIDSKSA
-460 DYKRDISVLMIIILA
+460 DYKRDITALMIIILT

-504 EETNKLKQEI
+504 EETNKLKQEV

-530 KFKYYMLPENDVE
+530 KFKYYMLPENNVE
-543 MGVYFGNNFAENE
+543 MGIYFGNNFAQNE

-570 VYIRETDDYFNNNY
+570 VYIRAMDDYFNNNY

>member
-126 YNDRLINLGDRLITT
+126 NNDRLINLGDRLITT

-164 EMFGLYIFSFSL
+164 EIFGLYIFSFSL

-194 LSIIIICLPGIFPE
+194 LSIIIICLPGIFSE
-208 VYFYRIPYADAILGL
+208 TYFYEAPYADAILGL

-273 KQIRNKEKI
+273 KQIKNKEKI

-298 SSLASWNIYINLNIT
+298 SSLASWNIYKNLNIT

-368 TKSYIQLSIGGFTLL
+368 INSYIQLSIGGFTLL
-383 LLLGFI
+383 LAFGFVLLY
-389 LLNKKN
+389 KKN

-485 TINSGFYNYKM
+485 TINAGFYNYKM
-496 KKELSTII
+496 SKELSTII
-504 EETNKLKQEI
+504 EETNNLKQEV
-514 PANSKIYVINQ
+514 PASSKVYVINQ
-525 QLEDN
+525 QLEDD

>member
-1 MIRIVLGYMLLY
+1 MIRIIIGYIMLY
-13 FTILLGS
+13 FVIMLGS
-20 TFVSY
+20 TFISY
-25 KTKKNLSSS
+25 KTKKSLSSS
-34 IPIDILTK
+34 ISIDILTN
-42 IVVLYIFGLFNILL
+42 IAVLYVFGLFNILL
-56 IGAITTTI
+56 IGVITTSV

-74 VKMNKEQ
+74 VKMNKTQ
-81 RKELID
+81 RNTLVD
-87 YGTIFFSILYFVL
+87 FGTIFFSIVYFVL
-100 LITTYERLSNGWDEF
+100 SITTYERISNIWDEF
-115 SYWSYGTKIMF
+115 TCWSLFTKKMF
-126 YNDRLINLGDRLITT
+126 ITNIYET
-141 YPPVPTIWQYFC
+141 DWYPPVPTIWQYYC

-176 LVPLF
+176 LLPLF
-181 NIKKEKSLIYNLC
+181 NIKKEKSLIYNLA
-194 LSIIIICLPGIFPE
+194 LSIIIICLPGIFSE
-208 VYFYRIPYADAILGL
+208 TYFYEAPYADAILGL

-235 TKYTYSQ
+235 TKYTYSL
-242 VIPLFVLALTKG
+242 VVALFVLALTKG

-264 ICFFVYDVI
+264 ICFFAYDAI

-298 SSLASWNIYINLNIT
+298 SSLASWNIYKNLNIT
-313 REDNINL
+313 REDNINI

-330 IKRFITSFF
+330 IKKFITSFF
-339 TVSMK
+339 TASMK
-344 TTSSSLMSDMIQDNL
+344 TTSSSLMADMIQDNL

-368 TKSYIQLSIGGFTLL
+368 INSYIQLSIGGFTLL
-383 LLLGFI
+383 LAFGFVLLY
-389 LLNKKN
+389 KKN
-395 NKAKNVAIY
+395 NKAKNVSIY

-442 YIAMVMAF
+442 YIAMLMTF
-450 VALVIDSKSV
+450 IALVIDSKSA
-460 DYKRDISVLMIIILA
+460 DYKRDITVLMIIILA

-530 KFKYYMLPENDVE
+530 KFKYYMLPENNVE
-543 MGVYFGNNFAENE
+543 MGIYFGNNFAQNE

-570 VYIRETDDYFNNNY
+570 VYIRATDDYFNNNY

>member
-1 MIRIVLGYMLLY
+1 MIRIIIGYIMLY
-13 FTILLGS
+13 FVIMLGS
-20 TFVSY
+20 TFISY
-25 KTKKNLSSS
+25 KTKKSLSSS
-34 IPIDILTK
+34 IPIDILTN
-42 IVVLYIFGLFNILL
+42 IAVLYVFGLFNILL
-56 IGAITTTI
+56 IGVITTSV

-74 VKMNKEQ
+74 VKMNKTQ
-81 RKELID
+81 RNTLVD
-87 YGTIFFSILYFVL
+87 FGTIFFSIVYVVFS
-100 LITTYERLSNGWDEF
+100 ITTYERFSNIWDEF
-115 SYWSYGTKIMF
+115 SYWSYGTEFTYLANKF
-126 YNDRLINLGDRLITT
+126 YMLA
-141 YPPVPTIWQYFC
+141 YPPVPTIWQYYC

-176 LVPLF
+176 LLPLF
-181 NIKKEKSLIYNLC
+181 NIKKEKSLVYNLV
-194 LSIIIICLPGIFPE
+194 LSVIIICLPGIFSE
-208 VYFYRIPYADAILGL
+208 TYFYEAPYADAILGL

-235 TKYTYSQ
+235 TKYTYSL
-242 VIPLFVLALTKG
+242 VVALFVLALTKG

-264 ICFFVYDVI
+264 ICFFGYDVI

-298 SSLASWNIYINLNIT
+298 SSLASWNIYKNLNIT
-313 REDNINL
+313 RKDNIN
-320 ISESKLDETG
+320 IIYDSKLDATG

-339 TVSMK
+339 TASIK
-344 TTSSSLMSDMIQDNL
+344 TTSSSLMADMIQENL
-359 ITMLIKGSL
+359 ITKIIDENL
-368 TKSYIQLSIGGFTLL
+368 TKGYFQLSIGGFTLL
-383 LLLGFI
+383 LAFGFVLLY
-389 LLNKKN
+389 KKN

-404 TFGGLILYIGFLQ
+404 TFGGLVLYIGFLQ

-450 VALVIDSKSV
+450 VALVIDSKSA
-460 DYKRDISVLMIIILA
+460 DYKRDITALMIIILA

-485 TINSGFYNYKM
+485 TINAGYYNYKM

-504 EETNKLKQEI
+504 EETNKLKQEV

-530 KFKYYMLPENDVE
+530 KFKYYMLPENNVE
-543 MGVYFGNNFAENE
+543 MGIYFGNNFAQNE

-570 VYIRETDDYFNNNY
+570 VYIRATDDYFNNNY

>member
-1 MIRIVLGYMLLY
+1 MLY
-13 FTILLGS
+13 FVIMLGS
-20 TFVSY
+20 TFISY
-25 KTKKNLSSS
+25 KTKKSLSSS
-34 IPIDILTK
+34 ISIDILTN
-42 IVVLYIFGLFNILL
+42 IAVLYVFGLFNILL
-56 IGAITTTI
+56 IGVITTSV
-64 ISILLGIYAL
+64 ISILLGIYAFI
-74 VKMNKEQ
+74 KMNKTQ
-81 RKELID
+81 RD
-87 YGTIFFSILYFVL
+87 TFVDFGTNFFSIVYVVFS
-100 LITTYERLSNGWDEF
+100 ITTYERLSNIWDEF
-115 SYWSYGTKIMF
+115 SYWSYGTEITYLANKF
-126 YNDRLINLGDRLITT
+126 YTLA
-141 YPPVPTIWQYFC
+141 YPPVPTIWQYYC

-176 LVPLF
+176 LLPLF
-181 NIKKEKSLIYNLC
+181 NIKKEKSLIYNFA
-194 LSIIIICLPGIFPE
+194 LSIIIICLPGIFSE
-208 VYFYRIPYADAILGL
+208 TYFYEAPYADAILGL

-235 TKYTYSQ
+235 RKYTYSL
-242 VIPLFVLALTKG
+242 VVALFVLALTKG

-298 SSLASWNIYINLNIT
+298 ISLASWNIYKNLNIT
-313 REDNINL
+313 SENDINI

-330 IKRFITSFF
+330 IKKFITSFF
-339 TVSMK
+339 TASMK
-344 TTSSSLMSDMIQDNL
+344 TTSSSLMADMIQDNL

-368 TKSYIQLSIGGFTLL
+368 INSYIQLSIGGFTLL
-383 LLLGFI
+383 LAFGFVLLY
-389 LLNKKN
+389 KKN

-404 TFGGLILYIGFLQ
+404 TFGGLVLYIGFLQ

-429 LTHNSFS
+429 LTHNAFG
-436 RYMSSY
+436 RYLGSY
-442 YIAMVMAF
+442 FIAMLMTF
-450 VALVIDSKSV
+450 IALVIDSKSTN
-460 DYKRDISVLMIIILA
+460 YKIDITVLMIIIIA

-485 TINSGFYNYKM
+485 TINAGYYNYKM
-496 KKELSTII
+496 KKKLSTIM
-504 EETNKLKQEI
+504 EETDKLKQELL
-514 PANSKIYVINQ
+514 ANSKIYVINQ

-530 KFKYYMLPENDVE
+530 KFQYYMLPENNVE
-543 MGVYFGNNFAENE
+543 MGIYFGNNFAQNE

-570 VYIRETDDYFNNNY
+570 VYIRATDDYFNNNY

>member
-1 MIRIVLGYMLLY
+1 MIRIIIGYIMLY
-13 FTILLGS
+13 FVIMLGS
-20 TFVSY
+20 TFISY
-25 KTKKNLSSS
+25 KTKKSLSSS
-34 IPIDILTK
+34 ISIDILTN
-42 IVVLYIFGLFNILL
+42 IAVLYVFGLFNILL
-56 IGAITTTI
+56 IGVITTSV

-74 VKMNKEQ
+74 VKMNKTQ
-81 RKELID
+81 RNTLVD
-87 YGTIFFSILYFVL
+87 FGTIFFSIVYFVL
-100 LITTYERLSNGWDEF
+100 SITTYERISNIWDEF
-115 SYWSYGTKIMF
+115 TCWSLFTKKMF
-126 YNDRLINLGDRLITT
+126 ITNIYET
-141 YPPVPTIWQYFC
+141 DWYPPVPTIWQYYC

-176 LVPLF
+176 LLPLF
-181 NIKKEKSLIYNLC
+181 NIKKEKSLIYNLA
-194 LSIIIICLPGIFPE
+194 LSIIIICLPGIFSE
-208 VYFYRIPYADAILGL
+208 TYFYEAPYADAILGL

-235 TKYTYSQ
+235 TKYTYSL
-242 VIPLFVLALTKG
+242 VVALFVLALTKG

-264 ICFFVYDVI
+264 ICFFAYDAI

-298 SSLASWNIYINLNIT
+298 SSLASWNIYKNLNIT
-313 REDNINL
+313 REDNINI

-330 IKRFITSFF
+330 IKKFITSFF
-339 TVSMK
+339 TASMK
-344 TTSSSLMSDMIQDNL
+344 TTSSSLMADMIQDNL

-368 TKSYIQLSIGGFTLL
+368 INSYIQLCLGGFTLL
-383 LLLGFI
+383 LAFGFVLLY
-389 LLNKKN
+389 KKN
-395 NKAKNVAIY
+395 NKAKNVSIY

-442 YIAMVMAF
+442 YIAMLMTF
-450 VALVIDSKSV
+450 IALVIDSKSA
-460 DYKRDISVLMIIILA
+460 DYKRDITVLMIIILA

-530 KFKYYMLPENDVE
+530 KFKYYMLPENNVE
-543 MGVYFGNNFAENE
+543 MGIYFGNNFAQNE

-570 VYIRETDDYFNNNY
+570 VYIRATDDYFNNNY

>member
-1 MIRIVLGYMLLY
+1 MIRIVIGYILLY
-13 FTILLGS
+13 FVIMLGS
-20 TFVSY
+20 TFISY
-25 KTKKNLSSS
+25 KTKKSLSSS
-34 IPIDILTK
+34 IPIDILTN
-42 IVVLYIFGLFNILL
+42 IAVLYVFGIFNILL
-56 IGAITTTI
+56 IGVITTTVVSI
-64 ISILLGIYAL
+64 ILGIYAL
-74 VKMNKEQ
+74 VKMNKTQ
-81 RKELID
+81 RNTLVD
-87 YGTIFFSILYFVL
+87 FGTIFFSIVYFVL
-100 LITTYERLSNGWDEF
+100 SITTYERISNIWDEF
-115 SYWSYGTKIMF
+115 TCWSLFTKKMF
-126 YNDRLINLGDRLITT
+126 ITNIYET
-141 YPPVPTIWQYFC
+141 DWYPPVPTIWQYYC

-176 LVPLF
+176 LLPLF
-181 NIKKEKSLIYNLC
+181 NIKKEKSLIYNLV
-194 LSIIIICLPGIFPE
+194 LSAIIICLPGIFSE
-208 VYFYRIPYADAILGL
+208 TYFYEAPYADAILGL

-235 TKYTYSQ
+235 TKYTYSL
-242 VIPLFVLALTKG
+242 VVALFVLALTKG

-264 ICFFVYDVI
+264 ICFFVYDAI

-298 SSLASWNIYINLNIT
+298 SSLASWNIYKNLNIT
-313 REDNINL
+313 RKENINI
-320 ISESKLDETG
+320 ISMSKLDETG

-339 TVSMK
+339 TASMK
-344 TTSSSLMSDMIQDNL
+344 TTSSSLMADMIQDNL

-368 TKSYIQLSIGGFTLL
+368 INSYIQLSIGGFTLL
-383 LLLGFI
+383 LAFSFVLLY
-389 LLNKKN
+389 KKN

-442 YIAMVMAF
+442 YIAMLMTF
-450 VALVIDSKSV
+450 IALVIDSKSA
-460 DYKRDISVLMIIILA
+460 DYKRDITALMIIILT

-496 KKELSTII
+496 KKELSTIM
-504 EETNKLKQEI
+504 EETNKLKQEV

-530 KFKYYMLPENDVE
+530 KFQYYMLPENNVE
-543 MGVYFGNNFAENE
+543 MGIYFGNNFAQNE

-570 VYIRETDDYFNNNY
+570 VYIRATDDYFNNNY

>member
-1 MIRIVLGYMLLY
+1 MIRIIIGYIMLY
-13 FTILLGS
+13 FVIMLGS
-20 TFVSY
+20 TFISY
-25 KTKKNLSSS
+25 KTKKSLSSS
-34 IPIDILTK
+34 ISIDILTN
-42 IVVLYIFGLFNILL
+42 IAVLYVFGLFNILL
-56 IGAITTTI
+56 IGVITTSV

-74 VKMNKEQ
+74 VKMNKTQ
-81 RKELID
+81 RNTLVD
-87 YGTIFFSILYFVL
+87 FGTIFFSIVYFVL
-100 LITTYERLSNGWDEF
+100 SITTYERISNIWDEF
-115 SYWSYGTKIMF
+115 TCWSLFTKKMF
-126 YNDRLINLGDRLITT
+126 ITNIYET
-141 YPPVPTIWQYFC
+141 DWYPPVPTIWQYYC

-176 LVPLF
+176 LLPLF
-181 NIKKEKSLIYNLC
+181 NIKKEKSLIYNLV
-194 LSIIIICLPGIFPE
+194 LSAIIICLPGIFSE
-208 VYFYRIPYADAILGL
+208 TYFYEAPYADAILGL

-235 TKYTYSQ
+235 TKYTYSL
-242 VIPLFVLALTKG
+242 VVALFVLALTKG
-254 TGFYIAITTL
+254 TEFYIAITTL
-264 ICFFVYDVI
+264 ICFFVYDAI

-298 SSLASWNIYINLNIT
+298 SSLASWNIYKNLNIT
-313 REDNINL
+313 REDNINI

-344 TTSSSLMSDMIQDNL
+344 TTSSSLMADMIQDNL

-368 TKSYIQLSIGGFTLL
+368 INSYIQLSIGGFTLL
-383 LLLGFI
+383 LAFGFVLLY
-389 LLNKKN
+389 KKN

-442 YIAMVMAF
+442 YIAMLMTF
-450 VALVIDSKSV
+450 IALVIDSKSD
-460 DYKRDISVLMIIILA
+460 DYKRDITVLMIIILA

-485 TINSGFYNYKM
+485 TINAGFYNYKM

-504 EETNKLKQEI
+504 EETNKLKQET

-530 KFKYYMLPENDVE
+530 KFKYYMLTENNVE
-543 MGVYFGNNFAENE
+543 MGIYFGNNFAQNE

-570 VYIRETDDYFNNNY
+570 VYIRATDDYFNNNY

>member
-1 MIRIVLGYMLLY
+1 MIRIVIGYILLY
-13 FTILLGS
+13 FVIMLGS
-20 TFVSY
+20 TFISY
-25 KTKKNLSSS
+25 KTKKSLSSS
-34 IPIDILTK
+34 IPIDILTN
-42 IVVLYIFGLFNILL
+42 IAVLYVFGIFNILL
-56 IGAITTTI
+56 IGVITTTVVSI
-64 ISILLGIYAL
+64 ILGIYAL
-74 VKMNKEQ
+74 VKMNKTQ
-81 RKELID
+81 RNTLVD
-87 YGTIFFSILYFVL
+87 FGTIFFSIVYFVL
-100 LITTYERLSNGWDEF
+100 SITTYERISNIWDEF
-115 SYWSYGTKIMF
+115 TCWSLFTKKMF
-126 YNDRLINLGDRLITT
+126 ITNIYET
-141 YPPVPTIWQYFC
+141 DWYPPVPTIWQYYC

-176 LVPLF
+176 LLPLF
-181 NIKKEKSLIYNLC
+181 NIKKEKSLIYNLV
-194 LSIIIICLPGIFPE
+194 LSAIIICLPGIFSE
-208 VYFYRIPYADAILGL
+208 TYFYEAPYADAILGL

-235 TKYTYSQ
+235 TKYTYSL
-242 VIPLFVLALTKG
+242 VVALFVLALTKG

-298 SSLASWNIYINLNIT
+298 SSLASWNIYKNLNIT
-313 REDNINL
+313 RKENINI
-320 ISESKLDETG
+320 ISVSKLDETG

-344 TTSSSLMSDMIQDNL
+344 TTSSSLMADMIQENL
-359 ITMLIKGSL
+359 ITKIIDENL
-368 TKSYIQLSIGGFTLL
+368 TKGYFQLSIGGFTLL
-383 LLLGFI
+383 VAFGFLLI
-389 LLNKKN
+389 YKKN

-429 LTHNSFS
+429 LTHKSFS

-442 YIAMVMAF
+442 YIAMLMTF
-450 VALVIDSKSV
+450 IALVIDSKSA
-460 DYKRDISVLMIIILA
+460 DYKRDITALMIIILT

-496 KKELSTII
+496 KKELSTIM
-504 EETNKLKQEI
+504 EETNKLKQEV

-530 KFKYYMLPENDVE
+530 KFQYYMLPENNVE
-543 MGVYFGNNFAENE
+543 MGIYFGNNFAQNE

-570 VYIRETDDYFNNNY
+570 VYIRATDDYFNNNY

>member
-1 MIRIVLGYMLLY
+1 MIRIVIGYILLY
-13 FTILLGS
+13 FVIMLGS
-20 TFVSY
+20 TFISY
-25 KTKKNLSSS
+25 KTKKSLSSS
-34 IPIDILTK
+34 IPIDILTN
-42 IVVLYIFGLFNILL
+42 IAVLYVFGIFNILL
-56 IGAITTTI
+56 IGVITTTVVSI
-64 ISILLGIYAL
+64 ILGIYAL
-74 VKMNKEQ
+74 VKMNKTQ
-81 RKELID
+81 RNTLVD
-87 YGTIFFSILYFVL
+87 FGTIFFSIVYFVL
-100 LITTYERLSNGWDEF
+100 SITTYERISNIWDEF
-115 SYWSYGTKIMF
+115 TCWSLFTKKMF
-126 YNDRLINLGDRLITT
+126 ITNIYET
-141 YPPVPTIWQYFC
+141 DWYPPVPTIWQYYC

-176 LVPLF
+176 LLPLF
-181 NIKKEKSLIYNLC
+181 NIKKEKSLIYNLV
-194 LSIIIICLPGIFPE
+194 LSAIIICLPGIFSE
-208 VYFYRIPYADAILGL
+208 TYFYEAPYADAILGL

-235 TKYTYSQ
+235 TKYTYSL
-242 VIPLFVLALTKG
+242 VVALFVLALTKG

-298 SSLASWNIYINLNIT
+298 SSLASWNIYKNLNIT
-313 REDNINL
+313 REDNINI

-344 TTSSSLMSDMIQDNL
+344 TTSSSLMADMIQENL
-359 ITMLIKGSL
+359 ITKIIDENL
-368 TKSYIQLSIGGFTLL
+368 TKGYFQLSIGGFTLL
-383 LLLGFI
+383 LAFGFVLLY
-389 LLNKKN
+389 KKN
-395 NKAKNVAIY
+395 NKAKNVAICA
-404 TFGGLILYIGFLQ
+404 FGGLILYIVFLQ

-442 YIAMVMAF
+442 YIAMLMTF
-450 VALVIDSKSV
+450 IALVIDSKSA
-460 DYKRDISVLMIIILA
+460 DYKRDITALMIIILT

-485 TINSGFYNYKM
+485 TINAGFYNYKM

-504 EETNKLKQEI
+504 EETNKLKQEL

-530 KFKYYMLPENDVE
+530 KFQYYMLPENNVE
-543 MGVYFGNNFAENE
+543 MGIYFGNNFAQNE

-570 VYIRETDDYFNNNY
+570 VYIRATDDYFNNNY

-596 TYKVIKDNGK
+596 TYKVVKDSGK

>member
-1 MIRIVLGYMLLY
+1 MIRIIIGYIMLY
-13 FTILLGS
+13 FVIMLGS
-20 TFVSY
+20 TFISY
-25 KTKKNLSSS
+25 KTKKSLSSS
-34 IPIDILTK
+34 ISIDILTN
-42 IVVLYIFGLFNILL
+42 IAVLYVFGLFNILL
-56 IGAITTTI
+56 IGVITTSV

-74 VKMNKEQ
+74 VKMNKTQ
-81 RKELID
+81 RNTLVD
-87 YGTIFFSILYFVL
+87 FGTIFFSIVYFVL
-100 LITTYERLSNGWDEF
+100 SITTYERISNIWDEF
-115 SYWSYGTKIMF
+115 TCWSLFTKKMF
-126 YNDRLINLGDRLITT
+126 ITNIYET
-141 YPPVPTIWQYFC
+141 DWYPPVPTIWQYYC

-176 LVPLF
+176 LLPLF
-181 NIKKEKSLIYNLC
+181 NIKKEKSLIYNLA
-194 LSIIIICLPGIFPE
+194 LSIIIICLPGIFSE
-208 VYFYRIPYADAILGL
+208 TYFYEAPYADAILGL

-235 TKYTYSQ
+235 TKYTYSL
-242 VIPLFVLALTKG
+242 VVALFVLALTKG

-264 ICFFVYDVI
+264 ICFFAYDAI

-298 SSLASWNIYINLNIT
+298 SSLASWNIYKNLNIT
-313 REDNINL
+313 REDNINI

-485 TINSGFYNYKM
+485 TINAGFYNYKM
-496 KKELSTII
+496 SKELSTII
-504 EETNKLKQEI
+504 EETNNLKQEV
-514 PANSKIYVINQ
+514 PASSKVYVINQ
-525 QLEDN
+525 QLEDD

>member
-1 MIRIVLGYMLLY
+1 MIRIIIGYIMLY
-13 FTILLGS
+13 FVIMLGS
-20 TFVSY
+20 TFISY
-25 KTKKNLSSS
+25 KTKKSLSSS
-34 IPIDILTK
+34 ISIDILTN
-42 IVVLYIFGLFNILL
+42 IAVLYVFGLFNILL
-56 IGAITTTI
+56 IGVITTSV

-74 VKMNKEQ
+74 VKMNKTQ
-81 RKELID
+81 RDTLVD
-87 YGTIFFSILYFVL
+87 FGTIFFSIIYGIFA
-100 LITTYERLSNGWDEF
+100 ITTYERLSNMWDEF
-115 SYWSYGTKIMF
+115 TCWSLFTKKMF
-126 YNDRLINLGDRLITT
+126 ITNIYET
-141 YPPVPTIWQYFC
+141 DCYPPVPTIWQYYC

-176 LVPLF
+176 SLPLF
-181 NIKKEKSLIYNLC
+181 NIKKEKSLIYNLA
-194 LSIIIICLPGIFPE
+194 LSVIIICLPGIFSE
-208 VYFYRIPYADAILGL
+208 TYFYEAPYADAILAL

-235 TKYTYSQ
+235 TKYKYSLL
-242 VIPLFVLALTKG
+242 VALFVLALTKG

-298 SSLASWNIYINLNIT
+298 SSLASWNIYKNLNIT
-313 REDNINL
+313 REDNINI

-330 IKRFITSFF
+330 IKKFITSFF
-339 TVSMK
+339 TASMK
-344 TTSSSLMSDMIQDNL
+344 TTSSSLMADMIQDNL

-368 TKSYIQLSIGGFTLL
+368 INSYIQLSIGGFTLL
-383 LLLGFI
+383 LAFGFVLLY
-389 LLNKKN
+389 KKN

>member
-1 MIRIVLGYMLLY
+1 MIRIIIGYIMLY
-13 FTILLGS
+13 FVIMLGS
-20 TFVSY
+20 TFISY
-25 KTKKNLSSS
+25 KTKKSLSSS
-34 IPIDILTK
+34 IPIDILTN
-42 IVVLYIFGLFNILL
+42 IAVLYVFGFFNILL

-64 ISILLGIYAL
+64 VSILLGIYAL
-74 VKMNKEQ
+74 VKMNKTQ
-81 RKELID
+81 RDTLVD
-87 YGTIFFSILYFVL
+87 FGTIFFSIIYIIFS
-100 LITTYERLSNGWDEF
+100 ITTYERLSNMWDEF
-115 SYWSYGTKIMF
+115 TCWSLFTKKMF
-126 YNDRLINLGDRLITT
+126 ITNIYET
-141 YPPVPTIWQYFC
+141 DCYPPVPTIWQYYC

-176 LVPLF
+176 LLPLF
-181 NIKKEKSLIYNLC
+181 NIKKEKSLIYNLA
-194 LSIIIICLPGIFPE
+194 LSVIIICLPGIFSE
-208 VYFYRIPYADAILGL
+208 TYFYEAPYADAILGL

-235 TKYTYSQ
+235 RKYTYSL
-242 VIPLFVLALTKG
+242 VVALFVLALTKG

-313 REDNINL
+313 RKENINI

-339 TVSMK
+339 TASMK
-344 TTSSSLMSDMIQDNL
+344 TTSSSLMADMIQDNL

-368 TKSYIQLSIGGFTLL
+368 INSYIQLSIGGFTLL
-383 LLLGFI
+383 LAFGFVLLY
-389 LLNKKN
+389 KKN

-404 TFGGLILYIGFLQ
+404 TFGGLILYIVFLQ

-442 YIAMVMAF
+442 YIAMLMTFIV
-450 VALVIDSKSV
+450 LVIDSKSA
-460 DYKRDISVLMIIILA
+460 DYKRDITALMIIILA

-504 EETNKLKQEI
+504 EGTDNLKQKVPE
-514 PANSKIYVINQ
+514 NSKIYVINQ

-530 KFKYYMLPENDVE
+530 KFKYYMLPEDNVE
-543 MGVYFGNNFAENE
+543 MGIYFGNNFAQNE

-570 VYIRETDDYFNNNY
+570 VYIRATDDYFNNNY

>member
-1 MIRIVLGYMLLY
+1 MIRIVIGYILLY
-13 FTILLGS
+13 FVIMLGS
-20 TFVSY
+20 TFISY
-25 KTKKNLSSS
+25 KTKKSLSSS
-34 IPIDILTK
+34 IPIDILTN
-42 IVVLYIFGLFNILL
+42 IAVLYVFGIFNILL
-56 IGAITTTI
+56 IGVITTTVVSI
-64 ISILLGIYAL
+64 ILGIYAL
-74 VKMNKEQ
+74 VKMNKTQ
-81 RKELID
+81 RNTLVD
-87 YGTIFFSILYFVL
+87 FGTIFFSIVYFVL
-100 LITTYERLSNGWDEF
+100 SITTYERISNIWDEF
-115 SYWSYGTKIMF
+115 TCWSLFTKKMF
-126 YNDRLINLGDRLITT
+126 ITNIYET
-141 YPPVPTIWQYFC
+141 DWYPPVPTIWQYYC

-176 LVPLF
+176 LLPLF
-181 NIKKEKSLIYNLC
+181 NIKKEKSLIYNFA
-194 LSIIIICLPGIFPE
+194 LSIIIICLPGIFSE
-208 VYFYRIPYADAILGL
+208 TYFYEAPYADAILGL

-235 TKYTYSQ
+235 TKYIYSL
-242 VIPLFVLALTKG
+242 VVALFVLALTKG

-298 SSLASWNIYINLNIT
+298 SSLASWNIYKNLNIT
-313 REDNINL
+313 RKENINI

-339 TVSMK
+339 TTSMK
-344 TTSSSLMSDMIQDNL
+344 TTSSSLMADMIQDNL

-368 TKSYIQLSIGGFTLL
+368 INSYIQLSIGGFTLL
-383 LLLGFI
+383 LAFGFVLLY
-389 LLNKKN
+389 KKN

-442 YIAMVMAF
+442 YIAMLMTF
-450 VALVIDSKSV
+450 IALVIDSKSA
-460 DYKRDISVLMIIILA
+460 DYKRDITALMIIILA

-504 EETNKLKQEI
+504 EETDNLKQEV
-514 PANSKIYVINQ
+514 PENSKIYVINQ

-530 KFKYYMLPENDVE
+530 KFQYYMLPENNVE
-543 MGVYFGNNFAENE
+543 MGIYFGNNFAQNE

-570 VYIRETDDYFNNNY
+570 VYIRATDDYFNNNY